1 MLQGMMARKIGMT
14 QIFEDDGRVIP
25 VTVLEAGP
33 VTVVQKKTME
43 KDGCDQVQVGY
54 EAIEERKVNRP
65 MKGHFREQ
73 APTRLLREFKV
84 EDISQVEVGQSYGVE
99 LFSEGEMVKVS
110 GTSKGK
116 GFTNNLCRA
125 LGFLFP
131 LGRPGFWFIVG
142 GLINQGGCHRQ
153 PPEKSRPP
161 VRVFCLFY
169 IICSR
174 CLFFWFGEA
183 KWGLI

>member
-43 KDGCDQVQVGY
+43 MDGCDQVQVGY

-73 APTRLLREFKV
+73 APTRVLREFKV
-84 EDISQVEVGQSYGVE
+84 KDISQVEVGQSYGVE
-99 LFSEGEMVKVS
+99 LFSEG
-110 GTSKGK
+110 
-116 GFTNNLCRA
+116 
-125 LGFLFP
+125 
-131 LGRPGFWFIVG
+131 
-142 GLINQGGCHRQ
+142 
-153 PPEKSRPP
+153 
-161 VRVFCLFY
+161 
-169 IICSR
+169 
-174 CLFFWFGEA
+174 
-183 KWGLI
+183 